1 MVMTKIKRI
10 SVHAQGGMLRH
21 FFPESTLKIVG
32 YDKGL
37 IWEGKIKPS
46 DLSIIYGIRV
56 EYNIGHDPDIYVLS
70 PSPLPLAKDANRLP
84 HIYNQEKQHLCLYQ
98 RHMNEWSEYKMIA
111 KTIIPWTS
119 EWLLHYEFWVI
130 TGTWHGGGIH

>member
-1 MVMTKIKRI
+1 MAMTKKKRI

-21 FFPESTLKIVG
+21 LFPDSTLKIVG

-37 IWEGKIKPS
+37 IWEGKLQPTN
-46 DLSIIYGIRV
+46 LSITYDIRV
-56 EYNIGHDPDIYVLS
+56 EYNIGCNPNIYVLS
-70 PSPLPLAKDANRLP
+70 PSPLPLAKDATKLP
-84 HIYNQEKQHLCLYQ
+84 HTYNHKKQHLCLYH
-98 RHMNEWSEYKMIA
+98 RLMNEWNERKMIA

-119 EWLLHYEFWVI
+119 EWLLHYEIWVT

>member
-1 MVMTKIKRI
+1 MAMTKEKRI

-21 FFPESTLKIVG
+21 LFPDSTLKIVG

-37 IWEGKIKPS
+37 IWEGKLQPTN
-46 DLSIIYGIRV
+46 LSITYDIRV
-56 EYNIGHDPDIYVLS
+56 EYNIGCNPNIYVLS
-70 PSPLPLAKDANRLP
+70 PSPLPLAKDATKLP
-84 HIYNQEKQHLCLYQ
+84 HTYNHEKQHLCLYH
-98 RHMNEWSEYKMIA
+98 RLMNEWNERKMIA

-119 EWLLHYEFWVI
+119 EWLLHYEIWVT